1 VGDAVTKT
9 GQGPRRNRDQAIV
22 AAAIQVFSEKG
33 YAAAS
38 LQDVADSVGL
48 LKGSLYHYISA
59 KESLLYR
66 IFQESYEQALA
77 LRAGVDA
84 LGLSPEARLR
94 EFIRQLTLF
103 YAQNRERASLY
114 FTEWRHLT
122 GEDYKTVMRQRRE
135 FEVYVTDLIQDV
147 AKQGLARDGLDVK
160 LATRYLLTAVNG
172 VVIWYR
178 PGGTWSALVVA
189 EQLADMTCAAVLKP
203 PLTVDEKVTPTSKG
217 ARPSKATRPA
227 KAAEAASAG

>member
-1 VGDAVTKT
+1 MTKT
-9 GQGPRRNRDQAIV
+9 AQGPRRNRDQAIV
-22 AAAIQVFSEKG
+22 AAAIHVFSEKG

-48 LKGSLYHYISA
+48 LKGSLYHYITA

-77 LRAGVDA
+77 LREGVEA

-135 FEVYVTDLIQDV
+135 FELYVLDLIQDV
-147 AKQGLARDGLDVK
+147 AKQGLARDGLDAK

-178 PGGTWSALVVA
+178 PGGAWSASVVA
-189 EQLADMTCAAVLKP
+189 EQLADMTCAAVLRP
-203 PLTVDEKVTPTSKG
+203 ELAVAEKA
-217 ARPSKATRPA
+217 ARPVKATRRP
-227 KAAEAASAG
+227 KAAKAASAG